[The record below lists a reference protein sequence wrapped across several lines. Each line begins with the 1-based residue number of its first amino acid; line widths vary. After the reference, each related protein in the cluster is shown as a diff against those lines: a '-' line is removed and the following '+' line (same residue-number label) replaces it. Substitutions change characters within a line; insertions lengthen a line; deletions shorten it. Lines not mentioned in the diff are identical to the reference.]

1 MPGGLMDNFK
11 DDIRF
16 LADEYLALNDSE
28 ENRRRLACW
37 EPEVCARDQWHGRA
51 VEGAFK
57 RDGLVPITIDIQNP
71 LWLKRFPQDL
81 SHTFQDPA
89 AYLRFYLQKR
99 ITQFKEFRDDTPLE
113 PIVPIWLHTPFE
125 MSLFGMPYHY
135 HADKDPLIDLNA
147 PVCHAYQDLERLSP
161 VDFERSGMMPVAHRI
176 YAGISER
183 VGESFLVLF
192 PEWTRGPFGVALHLG
207 GYNNILMGMVT
218 NPDFV
223 CALMRRINEERKN
236 YFRYRSNL
244 AGQATIPPG
253 SLFNDEIDAAIIGP
267 GHYRDFIKPFEE
279 DLARF
284 HDRISYWHSC
294 GNTAR
299 VAKEVVAIGR
309 IDVLDVSGYT
319 DLEKVL
325 CELDSGAPRL
335 DIRLHPLRDL
345 QDATPEWMET
355 RMAHVI
361 DLCRRHGVESM
372 SIRVSGLN
380 PWKSPEED
388 FQKIRAWIEMARRVI
403 NRH

>member
-1 MPGGLMDNFK
+1 MGDKAPRPGIGPGFARSLDVSRRLVDGLESVIRGKREVLEHHFSYTPNDLVVVEWNAAFVYEPTGSEDVVDLLEIDAVVACLEAVHAGLEPGGLFVFDVCTERNSLRYFSQFREREAGPGFAYQRHGYYDAASRMQM
-11 DDIRF
+11 
-16 LADEYLALNDSE
+16 NDSVIH
-28 ENRRRLACW
+28 R
-37 EPEVCARDQWHGRA
+37 
-51 VEGAFK
+51 EGH
-57 RDGLVPITIDIQNP
+57 R
-71 LWLKRFPQDL
+71 
-81 SHTFQDPA
+81 
-89 AYLRFYLQKR
+89 
-99 ITQFKEFRDDTPLE
+99 TPLHE
-113 PIVPIWLHTPFE
+113 LHR
-125 MSLFGMPYHY
+125 
-135 HADKDPLIDLNA
+135 
-147 PVCHAYQDLERLSP
+147 Q
-161 VDFERSGMMPVAHRI
+161 RI
-176 YAGISER
+176 YR
-183 VGESFLVLF
+183 L
-192 PEWTRGPFGVALHLG
+192 
-207 GYNNILMGMVT
+207 
-218 NPDFV
+218 
-223 CALMRRINEERKN
+223 
-236 YFRYRSNL
+236 
-244 AGQATIPPG
+244 
-253 SLFNDEIDAAIIGP
+253 DEIDAAIIGP

>member
-1 MPGGLMDNFK
+1 MDRIEEE
-11 DDIRF
+11 IRV
-16 LADEYLALNDSE
+16 LADEYLALNDGA
-28 ENRRRLACW
+28 ENRRRLSCW

-51 VEGAFK
+51 KAGAFG
-57 RDGLVPITIDIQNP
+57 RDGLVPVTVDLQNP
-71 LWLKRFPQDL
+71 LWLTRFPQDL
-81 SHTFQDPA
+81 GHTFQDPA

-99 ITQFKEFRDDTPLE
+99 ITQFKELPDDTPLE

-135 HADKDPLIDLNA
+135 YPDKDPLIDLNA
-147 PVCHAYQDLERLSP
+147 PVCRSLEELERLAP

-176 YAGISER
+176 YEGIRGR
-183 VGESFLVLF
+183 VGDAFLVLF

-207 GYNNILMGMVT
+207 GYNNILMSMVK
-218 NPDFV
+218 NPGFFR
-223 CALMRRINEERKN
+223 AIMRRINEERKN
-236 YFRYRSNL
+236 YFRFRANL
-244 AGQATIPPG
+244 SGEAAIPPG

-267 GHYRDFIKPFEE
+267 GHYRDLIRPYEE

-299 VAKEVVAIGR
+299 VAREVVAIGR

-319 DLEKVL
+319 DPAEVL
-325 CELDSGAPRL
+325 PALGSGAPRL

-345 QDATPEWMET
+345 QDATPEWMQA
-355 RMAHVI
+355 RVASVI
-361 DLCRRHGVESM
+361 DLCRRHGVASL

-380 PWKSPEED
+380 PWKSPPED
-388 FQKIRAWIEMARRVI
+388 FRQIRTWIDTARRVI
-403 NRH
+403 EGR